1 MASSFFVIKEP
12 APFDLAF
19 IAVFSLSML
28 MGLRVPKRLVFLILM
43 LGAFLLFGLI
53 GTSQSNIHEHYQES
67 IRHVLITG
75 LLIAVA
81 LFVACFIY
89 RYQERALTALMNGW
103 VFAALAASLAGIAGY
118 FDLLGSY
125 SEHFTLYGRAKGTFK
140 DPNVLAPFLVPPAL
154 YCIYHAA
161 SRSAFWS
168 LFNLGVL
175 LVLVLG
181 LLLSFS
187 RGGWAHFA
195 VSGLLAA
202 VLWMVYVK
210 DRRFKSRLIGFGII
224 AGGVLTFAVITLLGM
239 ESVGELFAQRFRI
252 QEYDS
257 SASGR
262 FAGQYLTAMKVLDFP
277 LGLGSHGFLPDWFEQ
292 PHNVYLFQF
301 VIGGWGGGLLY
312 LAIVAV
318 TLVRGF
324 ALLSRPTPLAGIIVV
339 LVASFAGLALEGLIV
354 DSDHWRHFYFLLG
367 AIWGLVALFETPA
380 RHPVPVH
387 TPPSPHPVPAAQQ
400 VPLPEPVPAP
410 QPAAVQTAP
419 TVMDIAPAAP
429 PARPPRQPVREPD
442 PEPAHTPVRPVRSLA
457 QPPEPSSTPIE
468 RNIPVPPPSPPQPE
482 PLGLRGTV
490 D

>member
-1 MASSFFVIKEP
+1 MNQSAAVGARGGTDRDSLVIGCFWLLMASSFFVIKEP

-210 DRRFKSRLIGFGII
+210 DRRFKSRLIGFWNH
-224 AGGVLTFAVITLLGM
+224 
-239 ESVGELFAQRFRI
+239 RR
-252 QEYDS
+252 
-257 SASGR
+257 R
-262 FAGQYLTAMKVLDFP
+262 R
-277 LGLGSHGFLPDWFEQ
+277 
-292 PHNVYLFQF
+292 PHL
-301 VIGGWGGGLLY
+301 
-312 LAIVAV
+312 
-318 TLVRGF
+318 R
-324 ALLSRPTPLAGIIVV
+324 RHHLAGH
-339 LVASFAGLALEGLIV
+339 GK
-354 DSDHWRHFYFLLG
+354 RRR
-367 AIWGLVALFETPA
+367 T
-380 RHPVPVH
+380 
-387 TPPSPHPVPAAQQ
+387 
-400 VPLPEPVPAP
+400 
-410 QPAAVQTAP
+410 
-419 TVMDIAPAAP
+419 
-429 PARPPRQPVREPD
+429 
-442 PEPAHTPVRPVRSLA
+442 VRS
-457 QPPEPSSTPIE
+457 E
-468 RNIPVPPPSPPQPE
+468 VPHS
-482 PLGLRGTV
+482 GI
-490 D
+490 